1 MSEAATTT
9 PATGLGTRVHHP
21 LIPVPGWFAPVSLG
35 IAAVAALALVDE
47 PIGLG
52 FTLTLIAL
60 YVAGALVIGRSDR
73 FTIACWT
80 LAGALA
86 AIATLRT
93 AGWLVALCVA
103 GSLILAAVA
112 ATEARTWKQLTLSVG
127 RATAGLA
134 MGPATLFGL
143 LGKRRQASKAGPV
156 LRGLLVALPLL
167 VIFGALFASADAVF
181 RSALDEAFGWL
192 PDIDLILPVRVFVFF
207 LIAAAAGGL
216 VWTASRRDAP
226 VEDRPQRRR
235 PLGQTEWTV
244 ALGALV
250 ALFAMFV
257 GVQAIALVQGHA
269 YVLETA
275 GLTYAEYVHEGFAQQ
290 MLAAAL
296 TLTVVA
302 GAWHLAAREDE
313 SADRRLRLLLGALC
327 VFTLAILGS
336 SIWRVDLYMDAFGA
350 TRLRILVIVTAL
362 WMAGLF
368 VLVIAAGARERAPW
382 LPRAVVLFSAGVLM
396 ALALAN
402 PDAWIA
408 QRNADRYTATGKIDE
423 GYLEGL
429 SDDAVPVLAG
439 LETPDGQPLMPMRDR
454 IFDLTRPEG
463 AAGFNVG
470 RDRARDALFSD

>member
-1 MSEAATTT
+1 
-9 PATGLGTRVHHP
+9 V
-21 LIPVPGWFAPVSLG
+21 

-60 YVAGALVIGRSDR
+60 YAAGAVVIGRSDR
-73 FTIACWT
+73 FTVACWT

-86 AIATLRT
+86 AVATLRA

-103 GSLILAAVA
+103 GSLVLAAVA
-112 ATEARTWKQLTLSVG
+112 ATDARTWKQLGLSIG

-134 MGPATLFGL
+134 MGSSTLYGL
-143 LGKRRQASKAGPV
+143 LGKRKQASKAGPV
-156 LRGLLVALPLL
+156 LRGILVALPLL
-167 VIFGALFASADAVF
+167 VIFGALFASADAIF
-181 RSALDEAFGWL
+181 RSALEDAFAWL
-192 PDIDLILPVRVFVFF
+192 PDIDLMLPVRVFVFF

-216 VWTASRRDAP
+216 VWTASRRDPPA
-226 VEDRPQRRR
+226 EDGPERRR

-250 ALFAMFV
+250 ALFALFV
-257 GVQAIALVQGHA
+257 GLQAVALAQGHA

-275 GLTYAEYVHEGFAQQ
+275 GLTYAEYVHQGFAQQ
-290 MLAAAL
+290 MVAAAL
-296 TLTVVA
+296 TLTVIA
-302 GAWHLAAREDE
+302 GAWHLAAREGQ
-313 SADRRLRLLLGALC
+313 SADRRLRILLGALC
-327 VFTLAILGS
+327 VLTLAILAS

-350 TRLRILVIVTAL
+350 TRLRILVIVTAV

-368 VLVIAAGARERAPW
+368 VLVIAAGTRERAPW
-382 LPRAVVLFSAGVLM
+382 LPRAVVLFSTGLLM

-408 QRNADRYTATGKIDE
+408 QRNADRYAATGKIDE
-423 GYLEGL
+423 RYLEGL

-439 LETPDGQPLMPMRDR
+439 LETPEGERLMPMQGR

-470 RDRARDALFSD
+470 RDNARDALFGP